1 LAITT
6 EKSQQ
11 AEKPETQAPQ
21 QITPLSA
28 DRWEKLHWL
37 AAFIWV
43 LPKKLRY
50 RFFSHFHDELRQFFS
65 QEHKPEVSE
74 KATMSLRVPFSGEIW
89 LQGRALHPTVRWLC
103 SLSVSAGEQTIN
115 AELELRRSPNGR
127 VSASVL
133 NGEAVVNALVTAVKQ
148 MSPDEQNW
156 LWAFLDEALLDYE
169 DYLMA
174 TDPELKRELEAR
186 LREETV
192 PFEELWLA
200 VSREREENQCQSG
213 G

>member
-1 LAITT
+1 MTRITVPLALAFKVGG
-6 EKSQQ
+6 ERDWRLRRKSHSKSK
-11 AEKPETQAPQ
+11 KPETQAPQ

-37 AAFIWV
+37 
-43 LPKKLRY
+43 
-50 RFFSHFHDELRQFFS
+50 
-65 QEHKPEVSE
+65 
-74 KATMSLRVPFSGEIW
+74 
-89 LQGRALHPTVRWLC
+89 
-103 SLSVSAGEQTIN
+103 
-115 AELELRRSPNGR
+115 
-127 VSASVL
+127 
-133 NGEAVVNALVTAVKQ
+133 
-148 MSPDEQNW
+148 
-156 LWAFLDEALLDYE
+156 WAFLDEALLDYE
-169 DYLMA
+169 DCLMA

>member
-1 LAITT
+1 MAITT

-37 AAFIWV
+37 
-43 LPKKLRY
+43 
-50 RFFSHFHDELRQFFS
+50 
-65 QEHKPEVSE
+65 
-74 KATMSLRVPFSGEIW
+74 
-89 LQGRALHPTVRWLC
+89 
-103 SLSVSAGEQTIN
+103 
-115 AELELRRSPNGR
+115 
-127 VSASVL
+127 
-133 NGEAVVNALVTAVKQ
+133 
-148 MSPDEQNW
+148 
-156 LWAFLDEALLDYE
+156 WAFLDEALLDYE
-169 DYLMA
+169 DCLMA

-192 PFEELWLA
+192 PFEELWLE